1 MAPIPEND
9 ELRLEVLRRYQI
21 LDTLSEQAF
30 DDITQM
36 AAKACDTP
44 ISLLSFIDRDRQWI
58 KSNSGLSISETSRGV
73 AFCSHAIM
81 QPDLFEVEDALHDE
95 RFASN
100 PLVTADPNIR
110 FYAGMP
116 LITHDGHGLGT
127 LCVID
132 RKAKQLT
139 PEQRD
144 KLKSLAQAVMLLLEM
159 RIAQRE
165 PKPPL
170 TA

>member
-1 MAPIPEND
+1 MAPIPED
-9 ELRLEVLRRYQI
+9 EELRLEALRRYHI
-21 LDTLSEQAF
+21 LDSLSEQAF

-36 AAKACDTP
+36 AAKACGTP

-58 KSNSGLSISETSRGV
+58 KSNAGLSISETKRSV
-73 AFCSHAIM
+73 AFCAHAIM
-81 QPDLFEVEDALHDE
+81 QPDLFEIEDALQDE
-95 RFASN
+95 RFAKN

-116 LITHDGHGLGT
+116 LITHDGRALGT

-165 PKPPL
+165 SEPPVN
-170 TA
+170 A

>member
-1 MAPIPEND
+1 MAPVPEN
-9 ELRLEVLRRYQI
+9 EETRLEALRRYRI
-21 LDTLSEQAF
+21 LDSLSEEAF
-30 DDITQM
+30 DDITKM
-36 AAKACDTP
+36 AAKTCETP

-73 AFCSHAIM
+73 AFCAQAIM
-81 QPDLFEVEDALHDE
+81 QPDHFEVEDALQDE
-95 RFASN
+95 RFAKN

-116 LITHDGHGLGT
+116 LVTHDGHALGT

-139 PEQRD
+139 PGQRD

-165 PKPPL
+165 PAPPSGP
-170 TA
+170 

>member
-1 MAPIPEND
+1 MAPIPENE
-9 ELRLEVLRRYQI
+9 ELRLEALRRYQI

-30 DDITQM
+30 DDITQL
-36 AAKACDTP
+36 AAKACQTP

-73 AFCSHAIM
+73 AFCAHAIM
-81 QPDLFEVEDALHDE
+81 QPDLFEVEDALQDE
-95 RFASN
+95 RFAKN

-116 LITHDGHGLGT
+116 LVSHDGQALGT

-132 RKAKQLT
+132 FKAKQLT
-139 PEQRD
+139 RVQRD
-144 KLKSLAQAVMLLLEM
+144 MLKSLAKAVMLLLET
-159 RIAQRE
+159 RISKRTPE
-165 PKPPL
+165 PPVS
-170 TA
+170 A

>member
-36 AAKACDTP
+36 AAKACETP

-58 KSNSGLSISETSRGV
+58 KSNSGLSISETSRGI

-81 QPDLFEVEDALHDE
+81 HPDLFEVEDALHDE
-95 RFASN
+95 RFAKN

-116 LITHDGHGLGT
+116 LITHDGHALGT

-132 RKAKQLT
+132 SKAKQLT

-159 RIAQRE
+159 RIS
-165 PKPPL
+165 KP
-170 TA
+170 AFKA